1 MYITV
6 NNTTYYIVD
15 VVAEYDWLNVMLTT
29 DASLVET
36 YRRLWT
42 NESTEQILSKFP
54 VYVVACDKL
63 SELSSSISS
72 FAKSK
77 DLFVHSWYENGERC
91 KYDR

>member
-15 VVAEYDWLNVMLTT
+15 IVAEYDWLNVMLTT

-36 YRRLWT
+36 YRRLWA
-42 NESTEQILSKFP
+42 NESTQQILSKFP
-54 VYVVACDKL
+54 VHVVSCDRL

-72 FAKSK
+72 FAKSEG
-77 DLFVHSWYENGERC
+77 LFVHSWYENGERC